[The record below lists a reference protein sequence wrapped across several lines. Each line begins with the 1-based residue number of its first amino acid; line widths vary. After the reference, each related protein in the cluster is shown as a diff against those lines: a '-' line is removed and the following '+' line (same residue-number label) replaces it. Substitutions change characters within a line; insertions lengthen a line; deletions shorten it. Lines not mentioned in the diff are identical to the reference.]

1 MELFTVYI
9 ASDKFIPEINTI
21 SYHFNALRE
30 GKA

>member
-21 SYHFNALRE
+21 SYH
-30 GKA
+30 